1 MKLIYHNVRFVKKL
15 KSKNILASM
24 MQTIKNLQ
32 MRTENYGWERFA
44 QNVIK
49 TELNTTCGAFVLT
62 EKLLVEKTKKNNV
75 EMEHNQKE
83 VIEVEINY
91 LVTILYG
98 LAKALNEREENI
110 NEHTDPE
117 LIGIYREDCIAISE
131 DFIKIAEQ
139 VKIRLGMYIEE
150 CNKNGEPVDL
160 DYFRLYK
167 TLNKLTE
174 YAN

>member
-1 MKLIYHNVRFVKKL
+1 
-15 KSKNILASM
+15 
-24 MQTIKNLQ
+24 
-32 MRTENYGWERFA
+32 
-44 QNVIK
+44 
-49 TELNTTCGAFVLT
+49 
-62 EKLLVEKTKKNNV
+62 
-75 EMEHNQKE
+75 METQPSNKE
-83 VIEVEINY
+83 IIETEINY

-110 NEHTDPE
+110 NSHTDPE
-117 LIGIYREDCIAISE
+117 LISIYRDDCIAISE

-139 VKIRLGMYIEE
+139 VKIRLGIYIEE
-150 CNKNGEPVDL
+150 CNKDNEPVDL

>member
-1 MKLIYHNVRFVKKL
+1 VET
-15 KSKNILASM
+15 LAS
-24 MQTIKNLQ
+24 
-32 MRTENYGWERFA
+32 
-44 QNVIK
+44 
-49 TELNTTCGAFVLT
+49 
-62 EKLLVEKTKKNNV
+62 
-75 EMEHNQKE
+75 QKDI
-83 VIEVEINY
+83 IETEINY

-150 CNKNGEPVDL
+150 CNKDGEPVDL